1 MIRSVA
7 MSVVWN
13 TKYGRRRIKH
23 EPPTLEEALE
33 AARGLTE
40 NRQEQVEIA
49 ASLMDLPVEEVK
61 AKART
66 LAPPRLSVGVRV
78 APRTGRQVLV
88 ERKAARRIMPREP
101 ARCS

>member
-1 MIRSVA
+1 

-13 TKYGRRRIKH
+13 TKYGRRRVKH

-33 AARGLTE
+33 AARGLTDD
-40 NRQEQVEIA
+40 RQQQIEIA
-49 ASLMDLPVEEVK
+49 ASLMDLPIDEVK

-88 ERKAARRIMPREP
+88 ERKPGRRLAARES